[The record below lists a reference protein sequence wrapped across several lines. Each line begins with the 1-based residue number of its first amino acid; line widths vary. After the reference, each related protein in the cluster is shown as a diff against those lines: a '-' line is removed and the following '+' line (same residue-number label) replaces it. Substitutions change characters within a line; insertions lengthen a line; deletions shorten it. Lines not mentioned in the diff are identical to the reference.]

1 MHRGSI
7 LVKNLVFH
15 RSQIIKIKIKLGI
28 VLFSVL
34 FFFLFSSE
42 VMNSIFNNKLDSLNY
57 SALQRIGFAFKPTV
71 IGIYIIFFLILI
83 TAVFQYLRPLFLYL
97 KGAKQEYDKA
107 RMAAVRI
114 HWLIIVFQLVAWTIG
129 TTVYYAIKGWQAE
142 SGIPYILGLLL
153 KLSGG
158 VTGAIFSSL
167 IYNLILNRIKDF
179 LNITDIREG
188 ENDVFSRKKDQISG
202 AVIAFY
208 LVTNFS
214 YIIYYYANRTIKPGG
229 PVLALQL
236 IIAGVFYTAIS
247 LALIL
252 YSKADYYQ
260 QIAKLQNEL
269 TLLASGKADLSKRI
283 IITHFNELGEMAVSV
298 SRIVERFHDVM
309 TKIQETTA
317 VLQDSVQGL
326 NNAVQNNV
334 STSNQQAAGVKEVV
348 ATMEDSDT
356 LTKKVG
362 AQIQDVASMS
372 ITTRENVEEGF
383 SIIHSNLQKM
393 EEVKEANNKTISGIR
408 SLNEEIS
415 GIWEI
420 VKMINSIAG
429 QIKMIAFNAELEAS
443 SAGEAGKNFEIVAS
457 EIRRLAD
464 GTVSSTSQIR
474 QKIQSIQSSS
484 ENLILSSEEGTDKI
498 HEGWEL
504 SSNVESVFSKILDSS
519 EETAISAQDITES
532 MEQQVGA
539 IEQILQTLKQISS
552 GVNDVVEATNST
564 AGTAENL
571 ENSVDNLKRLIT
583 GYDSRQKG

>member
-1 MHRGSI
+1 
-7 LVKNLVFH
+7 
-15 RSQIIKIKIKLGI
+15 
-28 VLFSVL
+28 
-34 FFFLFSSE
+34 
-42 VMNSIFNNKLDSLNY
+42 MNSIFNNKLDSLNY
-57 SALQRIGFAFKPTV
+57 SLLQKIGFAFKPTV
-71 IGIYIIFFLILI
+71 IGIYIVFFLILI

-97 KGAKQEYDKA
+97 KGAEKEYDKA

-129 TTVYYAIKGWQAE
+129 TTVYYAMKGWQAE
-142 SGIPYILGLLL
+142 SGIPYVLGLLL

-158 VTGAIFSSL
+158 VIGAIFSSL
-167 IYNLILNRIKDF
+167 IYNLILNRIKDY
-179 LNITDIREG
+179 LQITDIREG
-188 ENDVFSRKKDQISG
+188 ENDVFARKKDQISG

-214 YIIYYYANRTIKPGG
+214 YIIYYYANRTVPPEG
-229 PVLALQL
+229 PALVLQL
-236 IIAGVFYTAIS
+236 VIAGIFYSGIS
-247 LALIL
+247 MALVL

-269 TLLASGKADLSKRI
+269 KLLASGKADLSKRI
-283 IITHFNELGEMAVSV
+283 VITHFNELGEMAVNV

-309 TKIQETTA
+309 TKIKDTVA
-317 VLQDSVQGL
+317 LLQNSVRNL
-326 NNAVQNNV
+326 NDAVQNNV
-334 STSNQQAAGVKEVV
+334 STSNQQAASVKEVV
-348 ATMEDSDT
+348 ATMEDSDS

-372 ITTRENVEEGF
+372 INTRENVEEGF

-393 EEVKEANNKTISGIR
+393 EEVKEANNTTISGIR
-408 SLNEEIS
+408 ALNEEIS

-420 VKMINSIAG
+420 VKMINNIAG

-474 QKIQSIQSSS
+474 QKIQAIQSSS
-484 ENLILSSEEGTDKI
+484 ENLILSSEEGTGKI
-498 HEGWEL
+498 REGWEL
-504 SSNVESVFSKILDSS
+504 SSNVESVFAKILDSS
-519 EETAISAQDITES
+519 EETALSAQDITQS

-552 GVNDVVEATNST
+552 GVNDVVDATNST

-571 ENSVDNLKRLIT
+571 ENSVDELKKLIS
-583 GYDSRQKG
+583 GYDSKG